1 MQQYMKQN
9 FQQRIVLLSFV
20 FAFIQVENI
29 RNILK
34 SWVESVVFSPVYIQ
48 KKNISSQR
56 TFVSIHQTK
65 KKDVEKN
72 QSVEYQ
78 KYWGIFL
85 NFYRAMTD
93 CELQYFDIRSH
104 SNVFLQFEKNW
115 IQILFSGE
123 KIACAIVYA
132 RIIATI

>member
-1 MQQYMKQN
+1 
-9 FQQRIVLLSFV
+9 
-20 FAFIQVENI
+20 
-29 RNILK
+29 
-34 SWVESVVFSPVYIQ
+34 
-48 KKNISSQR
+48 
-56 TFVSIHQTK
+56 
-65 KKDVEKN
+65 
-72 QSVEYQ
+72 
-78 KYWGIFL
+78 
-85 NFYRAMTD
+85 MTD